1 MVLAPNPGLCN
12 TRTTEG
18 ELSNGL
24 NRVQASKSTSLRDK
38 LAECHSYTTKS
49 LKASCVF
56 HRVHGTKNH
65 GSRCCRVNGLAAI
78 R

>member
-56 HRVHGTKNH
+56 PQ
-65 GSRCCRVNGLAAI
+65 GSRHEKSWKQML
-78 R
+78 